1 MACCAARLLAVPLG
15 THARLSAARGAIGG
29 ACAGHVPAR
38 FFARQRGG
46 ASDAAPPSARPRGA
60 PPGSTNTS
68 VSGASAPGASLAAS
82 SDWTRVDGDEG
93 VYWWNE
99 ATDET
104 TTVGAPR
111 PPPGPLAHS
120 EQAQQLFANQ
130 QQQQQQQPQ
139 SFGGTMMSMAAMGA
153 GMSLAMIVVGSILR

>member
-1 MACCAARLLAVPLG
+1 MRAASRLLG
-15 THARLSAARGAIGG
+15 ARLSVVRGGG
-29 ACAGHVPAR
+29 ACAGDVPAR

-82 SDWTRVDGDEG
+82 SDWTRVDGNEG

-104 TTVGAPR
+104 TTVGAAR

-120 EQAQQLFANQ
+120 EQAQPLFLNQQ

-139 SFGGTMMSMAAMGA
+139 SFGGSMMSMAAMGA